1 MAIAPT
7 PSILKKLTFDG
18 ESSADYGVQILGE
31 GVFNAP
37 EREVEMISIP
47 GRNGAFAL
55 DKGRFENIPVT
66 YPASLIANNTED
78 FADAIS
84 NFRNMLCS
92 RKGYV
97 RLTDDYHP
105 DEYRLAVYKSGL
117 DVDERVLRAG
127 EFEIEFD
134 CMPQR
139 WLLSGE
145 EKITVADGDTVTNPT
160 LFESKPL
167 IEANGYGDISF
178 NGASIKIEN
187 VTVGTVLVAAAQVSD
202 QPFSITFDDSLLN
215 AGDTIKVSGVSL
227 TQNATITAGYTKV
240 KKDPYNPLEVT
251 NGSGSV
257 NSNGTSYSITLSDT
271 TFAYGT
277 SGAFNGELGIGIDY
291 THGGQNYGGYS
302 SVELGVRY
310 DGAHTLT
317 IGTGGYL
324 ADCYTETTATYTIS
338 EVYADSSKS
347 ALTAPVYIDLDL
359 GVAYGYIDGSIVSL
373 NNAVN
378 MPTKLPELL
387 PGDNMFSYDNTI
399 TELKIVP
406 RWWKV

>member
-160 LFESKPL
+160 LSWDTGPAFYFHRTEKPAW
-167 IEANGYGDISF
+167 IRS
-178 NGASIKIEN
+178 
-187 VTVGTVLVAAAQVSD
+187 
-202 QPFSITFDDSLLN
+202 
-215 AGDTIKVSGVSL
+215 
-227 TQNATITAGYTKV
+227 
-240 KKDPYNPLEVT
+240 
-251 NGSGSV
+251 GSG
-257 NSNGTSYSITLSDT
+257 NSHRRFPLYSCP
-271 TFAYGT
+271 A
-277 SGAFNGELGIGIDY
+277 
-291 THGGQNYGGYS
+291 
-302 SVELGVRY
+302 
-310 DGAHTLT
+310 
-317 IGTGGYL
+317 
-324 ADCYTETTATYTIS
+324 
-338 EVYADSSKS
+338 
-347 ALTAPVYIDLDL
+347 
-359 GVAYGYIDGSIVSL
+359 GS
-373 NNAVN
+373 
-378 MPTKLPELL
+378 
-387 PGDNMFSYDNTI
+387 
-399 TELKIVP
+399 
-406 RWWKV
+406 